1 MLLMQIAET
10 SKFKY
15 NAKEARRGS
24 VNWGPDD
31 LSRRAASSQS
41 STITVMWEGRNNR
54 LKVANCFQE
63 KL

>member
-1 MLLMQIAET
+1 MLLMQIADT

-24 VNWGPDD
+24 VNWGPHD
-31 LSRRAASSQS
+31 LSRGAASSQP
-41 STITVMWEGRNNR
+41 STITVMWEGRDNR
-54 LKVANCFQE
+54 FKVANCFQE